1 MLASQR
7 QEFEATVARLTQE
20 KEETLGK
27 MAEQY
32 NSLEEEF
39 KTQMKESVLKLKEK
53 HKQQAKKAQEKL

>member
-20 KEETLGK
+20 KEETLRK